1 MPVSLPLMAYLLIV
15 SSSLHILAF
24 LLYCQNQYSRELR
37 FTAMVMFSLGAAALA
52 LASLLW
58 MESRF
63 AAQPPAQAPVSTYA
77 ENSTGSSEADP

>member
-1 MPVSLPLMAYLLIV
+1 MPVSLPLVAYLLIV

-24 LLYCQNQYSRELR
+24 LLYCQHQHSRKLR
-37 FTAMVMFSLGAAALA
+37 FAAMVMFSLGAASLA

-63 AAQPPAQAPVSTYA
+63 AAQPPAQAPVSAYA
-77 ENSTGSSEADP
+77 ENSAGSSGAEP

>member
-1 MPVSLPLMAYLLIV
+1 MPVSLPLVAYLLIV

-63 AAQPPAQAPVSTYA
+63 AAQPSAQAPVSTYT
-77 ENSTGSSEADP
+77 ENSTRVLAAEP

>member
-1 MPVSLPLMAYLLIV
+1 MPVSLPLVIYLLIV

-24 LLYCQNQYSRELR
+24 LLYCQNRHSLELR
-37 FTAMVMFSLGAAALA
+37 FTALVMFSLGAAALA

-63 AAQPPAQAPVSTYA
+63 AAQPPAPASVSTYA
-77 ENSTGSSEADP
+77 EN